1 MLLNSKFKRML
12 LKNHINHSPRLLI
25 KLIPLVDH
33 TKITVIIIYDS
44 EDLASMAP
52 LLRIVSSVNHFQRSS
67 GADSFNSCCWVTT
80 WLVLMKTATPFFIG
94 LLCVNLWT
102 IVKVSPF
109 VIRFVVTIMFLIICT
124 QKYITMCSEAEDLM
138 KHEQIDN
145 DAVYG
150 RMFVISNWS
159 AHHLSSNSS

>member
-1 MLLNSKFKRML
+1 
-12 LKNHINHSPRLLI
+12 
-25 KLIPLVDH
+25 
-33 TKITVIIIYDS
+33 
-44 EDLASMAP
+44 
-52 LLRIVSSVNHFQRSS
+52 
-67 GADSFNSCCWVTT
+67 
-80 WLVLMKTATPFFIG
+80 MKTATPFFIG

-109 VIRFVVTIMFLIICT
+109 VIQFVVTIMFLIICT